1 MRIRRSGALLIGLAV
16 LGAIVLSG
24 LGAWQLARH
33 GYKAGLERERAARVA
48 APPLAPSEAVPL
60 PGEEL
65 DWRRL
70 RLDGAWDYAHAQA
83 IANRTRFG
91 RRGEEVVVPLRPA
104 GGGPA
109 VLVNRGWYPADEREA
124 VLAALPEGGSGLAG
138 LIRHGRSL
146 RATRGADGAW
156 TRFDVASIAATLPYE
171 VVPWRATAG
180 ELVERPPRAAP
191 PERPVTGFAGYE
203 NATPHLEYALTWFGL
218 AAAMLVTAALRLR
231 RGGGGRRGDGG
242 PPAA

>member
-16 LGAIVLSG
+16 LGAVVLSG

-48 APPLAPSEAVPL
+48 APPLAPAEAAAL
-60 PGEEL
+60 HGEEL

-70 RLDGAWDYAHAQA
+70 RLDGEWDYARAQV

-91 RRGEEVVVPLRPA
+91 LRGEEVVVPLRPE
-104 GGGPA
+104 GGGAA
-109 VLVNRGWYPADEREA
+109 VLVNRGWYPADERAA

-171 VVPWRATAG
+171 VVSWRAAAG
-180 ELVERPPRAAP
+180 KLAGRQSRAAP

-203 NATPHLEYALTWFGL
+203 NTTPHLEYALTWFGL

-231 RGGGGRRGDGG
+231 RGGGRRGAGG
-242 PPAA
+242 PPAE